1 MPAVGHAAGCFP
13 LNRRIAMPTIE
24 LTDEQA
30 QSLIEL
36 VEDRMSYLNGEIS
49 RADPVEELDLKHQA
63 SELSDILELLEIA

>member
-1 MPAVGHAAGCFP
+1 MPS
-13 LNRRIAMPTIE
+13 IE

-36 VEDRMSYLNGEIS
+36 VEDRMSYLNSEIS

-63 SELSDILELLEIA
+63 SELSYILELLEIA

>member
-1 MPAVGHAAGCFP
+1 MPS
-13 LNRRIAMPTIE
+13 IE

>member
-1 MPAVGHAAGCFP
+1 
-13 LNRRIAMPTIE
+13 MPTIE